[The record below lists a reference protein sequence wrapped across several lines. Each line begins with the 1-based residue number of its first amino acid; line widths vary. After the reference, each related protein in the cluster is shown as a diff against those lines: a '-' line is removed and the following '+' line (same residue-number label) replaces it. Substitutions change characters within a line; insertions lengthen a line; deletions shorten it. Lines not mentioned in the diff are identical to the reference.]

1 MHNFKHLLRY
11 ISVGIIVNGLSFGA
25 YVLFT
30 SFYLKLDPVLTVVLL
45 SPVTIVLLFILQ
57 LNFVFFQSKF
67 TFIVLIRYL
76 INYLFFYFLN
86 IVLLYVATNHLYV
99 DHVISQFIIIIFL
112 TGFNY
117 LLSNK
122 FIFIK

>member
-1 MHNFKHLLRY
+1 MHSFKHLLRY

-45 SPVTIVLLFILQ
+45 SPVAIVLHFILQ

>member
-1 MHNFKHLLRY
+1 MHNLKHLFRY

-30 SFYLKLDPVLTVVLL
+30 SFYLKLDPVLTVVFLT
-45 SPVTIVLLFILQ
+45 PIVIVVHFILQ

-76 INYLFFYFLN
+76 INYLFFYSLN
-86 IVLLYVATNHLYV
+86 IIFLYVAINHLYA